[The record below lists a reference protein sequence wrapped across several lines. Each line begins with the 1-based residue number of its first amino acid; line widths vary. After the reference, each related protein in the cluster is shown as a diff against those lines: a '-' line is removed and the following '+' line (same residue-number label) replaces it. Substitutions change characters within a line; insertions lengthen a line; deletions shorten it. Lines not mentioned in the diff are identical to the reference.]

1 MKYGVDLT
9 LVEAR
14 DQPASVLRREGGQV
28 HAPTTSLLD
37 DCR

>member
-14 DQPASVLRREGGQV
+14 DQLARVLRREGGHV
-28 HAPTTSLLD
+28 HPD
-37 DCR
+37 D